1 MIFLRK
7 NFLYTLILCFSAL
20 LSSCVKKTDRKV
32 NQFVSLKKEE
42 TFYQNIYSEPKTFH
56 PIKNTNYA
64 AFMVQ
69 EHILE
74 PLLQRNPE
82 TYEWEPSLS
91 EKWEQSPDGK
101 TFVFRLYK
109 GLKWSDGKP
118 LTARDVKFSLEAY
131 KDPAYEGLRHISILE
146 NINSAKVI
154 DNWTIQF
161 TTKSVHFNNFSVIS
175 KMFILPEHIY
185 RLPKSNSNSKDKN
198 SENTKSTKLNLNRII
213 VGSGPYKFLQ
223 YQQGKM
229 LVLTKNELWF
239 GKQVPSNK
247 GQWNFKNVA
256 FRFISSRN
264 DTFLRMNK
272 GELDFVGL
280 SAGEFARETFKA
292 QKGIEIEKVKYTL
305 QQPYSSY
312 IGWNLK
318 KPLFQDQKTRKALAH
333 LLNRKFINEK
343 LGFNYNKL
351 STGPWIS
358 WSEYADSS
366 IKPLLFNPKKAAEL
380 LQLAGWEDTNKDGVL
395 EKDFNGNRKNFTFT
409 VLAVSGSSNLD
420 KYLTIFQE
428 DLKKAGIR
436 LSIQFLDWTAM
447 IALLD
452 ERKFDAIFFGDG
464 FDVDIDARPWHSD
477 SIKKGR
483 YNFIGYSNP
492 KVDQLIE
499 KAERQLNRKKRI
511 KILKEAYG
519 LIASEVPCLFV
530 FDYPYGFY
538 AINKRIHTPKPSF
551 KYSLGKRFWSIRKT
565 KP

>member
-1 MIFLRK
+1 ME
-7 NFLYTLILCFSAL
+7 S
-20 LSSCVKKTDRKV
+20 
-32 NQFVSLKKEE
+32 
-42 TFYQNIYSEPKTFH
+42 
-56 PIKNTNYA
+56 
-64 AFMVQ
+64 
-69 EHILE
+69 
-74 PLLQRNPE
+74 LLQRNPE

-380 LQLAGWEDTNKDGVL
+380 LQSAGWEDTNKDGVL
-395 EKDFNGNRKNFTFT
+395 EKDFNGNRKDFAFT
-409 VLAVSGSSNLD
+409 VLAVSESSNLD

-511 KILKEAYG
+511 KILKEAYR